1 MTVHSLSRLQVWT
14 LAARPKTLIA
24 GVSPALIG
32 VALAMS
38 QGHFHLIL
46 FLMTLLTG
54 ICIQIG
60 TNLTNDYF
68 DFIKG
73 ADTSERK
80 GFLRVT
86 QAGLV
91 EPKIMKRAI
100 ILTFIAASISGSYLI
115 YQGGA
120 PIALM
125 LALYIVLSVFYTA
138 GPVPLG
144 YLGLGDLLVLLFYG
158 PGAVLITYFLQT
170 QSFSWV
176 ALMVGLS
183 PGGLAMAILVIN
195 NIRDIEEDRKAGKKT
210 LPVRLGRTAG
220 KAEFVLAI
228 LLSLLPPC
236 FFYETHPFCL
246 LSLLTLLPALP
257 LMRRVILNQDP
268 LLLNPLFEKTAKLL
282 WLFTLL
288 FCIGWM
294 L

>member
-1 MTVHSLSRLQVWT
+1 MTLNRFQVWT

-24 GVSPALIG
+24 GISPALIG
-32 VALAMS
+32 IALSLSHGYFNMT
-38 QGHFHLIL
+38 L

-54 ICIQIG
+54 ISIQIG

-91 EPKIMKRAI
+91 EPKTMKRAI
-100 ILTFIAASISGSYLI
+100 VSTFFAALISGSYLI
-115 YQGGA
+115 YHGGF
-120 PIALM
+120 PIALI
-125 LALYIVLSVFYTA
+125 LAVYILLSVLYTA
-138 GPVPLG
+138 GPFPLG
-144 YLGLGDLLVLLFYG
+144 YLGLGSVLVLLFYG
-158 PGAVLITYFLQT
+158 PGAVLITYYLQT
-170 QSFSWV
+170 HSFSWEPLV
-176 ALMVGLS
+176 AGLS

-210 LPVRLGRTAG
+210 LPVRLGKTAG
-220 KAEFVLAI
+220 KIEFILAI
-228 LLSLLPPC
+228 FLSFVPLF
-236 FFYETHPFCL
+236 FFYKTHPFCL
-246 LSLLTLLPALP
+246 LTLLTLFPALF
-257 LMRRVILNQDP
+257 LVRAVIVNQDP
-268 LLLNPLFEKTAKLL
+268 RFLNPLFEKTAKLL

-288 FCIGWM
+288 FFIGWM